1 MQKPEKPA
9 EPSMEEILASI
20 RKIIAEEPG
29 SADGADNKDLASTPP
44 LAEKKVE
51 GSDTAPPS
59 ADLSDILDEP
69 VSDPAS
75 GQLTAFPARPRTEPA
90 PSARSQE
97 RQMPGQL
104 LPGLAEDSNPF
115 FGPAGKPA
123 DPSTAEAG
131 VDLVET
137 DDQQDS
143 PLVSRL
149 KGLSSGLTPDQSG
162 PVSSE
167 PDNKTEP
174 AKPSGTGAVEV
185 LVPSPTPSGSETPTS
200 VKNPAGTD
208 KGSEAS
214 KPPLAAKDD
223 AVAMTAT
230 AVEAKTVNVP
240 SADSAKSKA
249 AGHDDLNRTK
259 ESPPVAVASSA
270 VAASLNALTASPGN
284 VAADADQKADASS
297 LATAPDAA
305 SKSSEQSPPELTDN
319 SGSASTP
326 LEAALSEVLRPTV
339 EKWLETNLPALIDEA
354 VRKKL
359 DKRD

>member
-1 MQKPEKPA
+1 
-9 EPSMEEILASI
+9 
-20 RKIIAEEPG
+20 
-29 SADGADNKDLASTPP
+29 
-44 LAEKKVE
+44 
-51 GSDTAPPS
+51 
-59 ADLSDILDEP
+59 
-69 VSDPAS
+69 
-75 GQLTAFPARPRTEPA
+75 
-90 PSARSQE
+90 
-97 RQMPGQL
+97 MPGQL

-131 VDLVET
+131 VDLVDT

-174 AKPSGTGAVEV
+174 AKPSGTGAVDV
-185 LVPSPTPSGSETPTS
+185 LVSSPTPSGSGTPTS
-200 VKNPAGTD
+200 VSNPAGTD

-214 KPPLAAKDD
+214 EPPLAAKDD
-223 AVAMTAT
+223 AVASTAAAQPA
-230 AVEAKTVNVP
+230 AVEAETVNVP
-240 SADSAKSKA
+240 SADSAKRTA

-284 VAADADQKADASS
+284 VAANADQKADASS

-305 SKSSEQSPPELTDN
+305 SKSSEQSPPDLNDN

-359 DKRD
+359 DERD